1 MSKVGKVPI
10 TIPEKVTV
18 AVENT
23 LVKVKSD
30 KQELTIDIPKDIK
43 VEIGEHQVL
52 VTRQNENKATRSL
65 HGLVRSLINNAIEG
79 VSNGFSK
86 TLEIQGVG
94 YKAEIKN
101 DRVVLHIGF
110 SHLVEVPIVE
120 GVEVKQEKNTLII
133 SGADKQK
140 VGHMAALI
148 RSKRKP
154 EPYKGKGIRYSG
166 EIIRRKA
173 GKAAKTATA

>member
-18 AVENT
+18 AVDDA
-23 LVKVKSD
+23 LVRVKGD
-30 KQELTIDIPKDIK
+30 KQELMVDIPKGIK
-43 VEIGEHQVL
+43 VEVKENQVL
-52 VTRQNENKATRSL
+52 VTRQNESKIARSL
-65 HGLVRSLINNAIEG
+65 HGLVRSLVNNAIEG
-79 VSNGFSK
+79 VSRGFSK

-110 SHLVEVPIVE
+110 SHPVEVPIVE
-120 GVEVKQEKNTLII
+120 GVEIKQEKNTLII

-166 EIIRRKA
+166 EIVRRKA
-173 GKAAKTATA
+173 GKAAKTAAA